1 MQGLE
6 AWEIALLAI
15 AAYVAVLA
23 LVRLMRRYRDTLTEN
38 YEQQLHRGKKRPKAK
53 KPTTTATT
61 DNPTK

>member
-23 LVRLMRRYRDTLTEN
+23 LVRLMRRHRDKLTQD
-38 YEQQLHRGKKRPKAK
+38 YEQQLHRGKKRSKAK
-53 KPTTTATT
+53 KQAPTATT